1 MKFGAYVILFFSCFT
16 FVLGFYNFCN
26 AITHPVK
33 YKNEIIFYA
42 KQNQLAP
49 ALVASV
55 INVESGFNPN
65 SKSKKNAIGLMQ
77 IKLTTA
83 NYLCEIYGEKSI
95 GENELFLVDINIKF
109 GCRYLKYL
117 MKKFSNLNTVLA
129 CYNAGETRVRTWLN
143 SEYSNDGK
151 TLNFIPFIETKN
163 YILKVDKNIKFYE
176 KIYKNQ

>member
-1 MKFGAYVILFFSCFT
+1 MRFGAYVILLFSCLT
-16 FVLGFYNFCN
+16 FMLGFYNFFN
-26 AITHPVK
+26 AKTHPVK
-33 YKNEIIFYA
+33 YKNEIILHA
-42 KQNQLAP
+42 KQNHLSP

-55 INVESGFNPN
+55 INVESGFKPN
-65 SKSKKNAIGLMQ
+65 SKSTKNAIGLMQ

-83 NYLCEIYGEKSI
+83 NYLCEIYNEKYI
-95 GENELFLVDINIKF
+95 DENELFSVNINIKF

-163 YILKVDKNIKFYE
+163 YICKVNKNVKFYE
-176 KIYKNQ
+176 KIYEN